1 MHQGNLFWF
10 LALISES
17 FMASLTGVSPEQD
30 VNSGTL
36 DFVFRVAYGGF
47 GRFTWQRGSRTPG

>member
-1 MHQGNLFWF
+1 MHQGNVFRF

-17 FMASLTGVSPEQD
+17 SMASLTGVSPEQD

-36 DFVFRVAYGGF
+36 DFVFCVAYGGF
-47 GRFTWQRGSRTPG
+47 GRLTWQRGSRTPG

>member
-1 MHQGNLFWF
+1 
-10 LALISES
+10 
-17 FMASLTGVSPEQD
+17 MASLTGVSPEQD